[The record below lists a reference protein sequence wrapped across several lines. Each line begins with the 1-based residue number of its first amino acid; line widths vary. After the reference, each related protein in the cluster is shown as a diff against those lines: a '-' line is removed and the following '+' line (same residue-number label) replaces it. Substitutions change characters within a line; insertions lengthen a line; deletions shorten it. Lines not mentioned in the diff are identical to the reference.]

1 MGRIHSPRNGKSH
14 STRPNNKEKPDWID
28 YSPDQ
33 IISLIVK
40 LAKEE
45 NTASQIGIKLRD
57 EHGIP
62 LVKTIIGKSITQV
75 LKENDLSPETPEDL
89 NRLLIRSSKLQSHL
103 KSHPGDRRN
112 IRSLEL
118 LEAKIHRLSKYYKKE
133 EILPKDWK
141 FSVAVAQLE

>member
-1 MGRIHSPRNGKSH
+1 MGRIHSPRSGKSH
-14 STRPNNKEKPDWID
+14 STRPNSKESPDWID

-33 IISLIVK
+33 IISLIIK
-40 LAKEE
+40 LAKAE
-45 NTASQIGIKLRD
+45 NTSSQIGMKLRD

-62 LVKTIIGKSITQV
+62 LVKPIIGKSITEV
-75 LKENDLSPETPEDL
+75 LKENNLAPETPEDL
-89 NRLLIRSSKLQSHL
+89 NRLLIRSSELQSHL

-112 IRSLEL
+112 VRSLEL

-133 EILPKDWK
+133 EILPKNWK